1 MSGLRRFA
9 VSRSEMGDRSGG
21 YAASNPHVNQVVMQP
36 QLRGQQILHHQ
47 VEKMTVVDV
56 EKQTVSAGSDAAL
69 SIPSVSASSASSS
82 SSGPPNN
89 MSNLDSFL
97 ESVTPVVHARRPFEI
112 LAVHRAMSRVCE
124 ALGLCL
130 LKPKTDVLF
139 GLLYNGLHLQVDS
152 TGRVSGEGDMNPYY
166 CIGDLWES
174 FQEWSAY
181 GVGVPFLLSG
191 IPTTQ
196 YYVPFLSGMQLYV
209 DPEKVR
215 CPAKEPDQGASS
227 VLERS
232 FDALNLNHQK
242 LKQVMT
248 WDNKTEACGSRGK
261 LAFEFMEREQ
271 PYTRKT
277 LSDKASVLVSQFPEL
292 SQYRSCDLSSSSWIS
307 VAWYPIYRIPVG
319 PTLKDLEA
327 SFLTLHPLSTQ
338 PGSYSGSE
346 FSSKNADGV
355 NGTLDLSSKIRLP
368 VIGLASYKLKGSIIS
383 PCDPQERKKENDLF
397 EAANKWLTNLRAHL
411 PDYQFFLRRH

>member
-1 MSGLRRFA
+1 MR
-9 VSRSEMGDRSGG
+9 EM
-21 YAASNPHVNQVVMQP
+21 
-36 QLRGQQILHHQ
+36 QI
-47 VEKMTVVDV
+47 V
-56 EKQTVSAGSDAAL
+56 
-69 SIPSVSASSASSS
+69 
-82 SSGPPNN
+82 
-89 MSNLDSFL
+89 
-97 ESVTPVVHARRPFEI
+97 
-112 LAVHRAMSRVCE
+112 AVHRAMSR
-124 ALGLCL
+124 
-130 LKPKTDVLF
+130 
-139 GLLYNGLHLQVDS
+139 VDS

-209 DPEKVR
+209 DPEKVG
-215 CPAKEPDQGASS
+215 CPAKEPDQGTSS

-242 LKQVMT
+242 LKQVMS
-248 WDNKTEACGSRGK
+248 WDTKTEACGSRGK

-292 SQYRSCDLSSSSWIS
+292 SQFRSCDLSPSSWIS
-307 VAWYPIYRIPVG
+307 VAWYS
-319 PTLKDLEA
+319 
-327 SFLTLHPLSTQ
+327 SFLEVAKWV
-338 PGSYSGSE
+338 GRGRVIFGYSGSE

-355 NGTLDLSSKIRLP
+355 NGTLALSSKIRLP